1 MKKPHDDDLFK
12 DSVMTFGEHLEELRS
27 CLFKAVIGLFV
38 GFLIGLY
45 FADWVVNVIQAPLV
59 TALQQYYLEDALA
72 EYKKINPDYTEED
85 LDKIHEQ
92 RMAYHIE
99 YVQPDKLLDALRPH
113 YPNLRLEPN
122 ESGNAVN
129 EKDTTESGKETV
141 SSEKETAEKDA
152 TKTEKKAS
160 DTKKPLEFVPI
171 EFWTPISKDLRTQ
184 PQSLG
189 MPEPFMIWLKAAFI
203 AGLIISSPWVFYQ
216 IWSFVAA
223 GLYPHEKKY
232 VHVFMPFSIGLFLLG
247 AAIAFFYVFE
257 PVLAFFLSYNRSLN
271 IDPGPRIS
279 EWLHFVLFLP
289 VGFGIAFQLPLVM
302 LFLERINVMSVSSYL
317 KQWRVAVLVIW
328 VLAALLTPADPTSIF
343 FLAVPLMF
351 LYFGGV
357 LMCKWWP
364 SNRNKD
370 INK

>member
-27 CLFKAVIGLFV
+27 CLWKAVIGLFI

-45 FADWVVNVIQAPLV
+45 FATDVVNIIQTPLV
-59 TALQQYYLEDALA
+59 AALEEYYLETTLE
-72 EYKKINPDYTEED
+72 EYKRIDPNYTPEELEKIIERRMVFRREYIQAGKVLEKLRKIYPK
-85 LDKIHEQ
+85 LDEGV
-92 RMAYHIE
+92 E
-99 YVQPDKLLDALRPH
+99 LP
-113 YPNLRLEPN
+113 
-122 ESGNAVN
+122 
-129 EKDTTESGKETV
+129 DTTS
-141 SSEKETAEKDA
+141 AKD
-152 TKTEKKAS
+152 S
-160 DTKKPLEFVPI
+160 DLVEI
-171 EFWTPISKDLRTQ
+171 EFWRPIDTDPRTR

-203 AGLIISSPWVFYQ
+203 AGFVISSPWVFYQ
-216 IWSFVAA
+216 IWTFVAA

-232 VHVFMPFSIGLFLLG
+232 VHVFMPFSIGLFLFG
-247 AAIAFFYVFE
+247 AALAFFYVFE
-257 PVLAFFLSYNRSLN
+257 PVLAFFLSYNRTLQ

-279 EWLHFVLFLP
+279 EWLNFVMFLP
-289 VGFGIAFQLPLVM
+289 IGFGIAFQLPLVM
-302 LFLERINVMSVSSYL
+302 LFLERIHVMSVASYL

-357 LMCKWWP
+357 LLCKWWP
-364 SNRNKD
+364 SGK
-370 INK
+370 K

>member
-12 DSVMTFGEHLEELRS
+12 DSVMTFGEHLEDLRR

-45 FADWVVNVIQAPLV
+45 FADSVVNLVQSPLV
-59 TALQQYYLEDALA
+59 KALEEYYLETTLE
-72 EYKKINPDYTEED
+72 EYKALHPDATSEE
-85 LDKIHEQ
+85 LKLIAKQ
-92 RMAYHIE
+92 RMVLHRE
-99 YVQPDKLLDALRPH
+99 YIYASRVLEALREV
-113 YPNLRLEPN
+113 YPKLSDVVEPSP
-122 ESGNAVN
+122 E
-129 EKDTTESGKETV
+129 
-141 SSEKETAEKDA
+141 A
-152 TKTEKKAS
+152 TKTEPAS
-160 DTKKPLEFVPI
+160 DFVQI
-171 EFWTPISKDLRTQ
+171 EFWKPVAGDQRVH

-232 VHVFMPFSIGLFLLG
+232 VHVFMPFSIALFLIG
-247 AAIAFFYVFE
+247 AAIAFFFVFE
-257 PVLAFFLSYNRSLN
+257 PVLAFFLSYNKSLK

-279 EWLHFVLFLP
+279 EWLNFVLFLP

-302 LFLERINVMSVSSYL
+302 LFLERIHVMTVTKYL

-328 VLAALLTPADPTSIF
+328 VLAAVLTPADPTSIF

-357 LMCKWWP
+357 LLCKWWP
-364 SNRNKD
+364 SGRK
-370 INK
+370 